1 MMKMRNIF
9 FHLLLA
15 CLPIII
21 VAGCKKKEGDK
32 TVAEKRQG
40 QPLPVKGNQLTLVF
54 VGDIMQQEDQ
64 IKSAMRD
71 SDRFDYSGVFDL
83 VKPEISGADLAVA
96 NLETTFG
103 GKPYV
108 GFPRFSSPDEWMDAI
123 KDCGFDIITT
133 SNNHTMDTG
142 LEGALRT
149 LDIIDKAQLLR
160 LGSYR
165 NSEEREQNY
174 PLLVEKNGI
183 KLCLLNFCYGTNDIE
198 GHEIKK
204 KVKYTTHVPPPLVDN
219 FIDTAVIA
227 KDLEKAKAMK
237 PDVII
242 ALPHTGFEY
251 EKIQSQLQEDLAQ
264 WLFDNGVD
272 HVLFCHPHVV
282 QPLEVRTFNGGQHL
296 VAFSLGNFISSQ
308 TPSPT
313 NGGIIVKLTLE
324 KNESGTK
331 MVDCSYDLIWLSRPF
346 LSGKNVFTLYP
357 ESYPTDQLNYLE
369 KERRDLIFD
378 NLHKLMEE
386 HNKGFENGRMKKNDN

>member
-1 MMKMRNIF
+1 MRTIF

-15 CLPIII
+15 CLATVI
-21 VAGCKKKEGDK
+21 VTSCKKEEGGK
-32 TVAEKRQG
+32 TVAEKKQE
-40 QPLPVKGNQLTLVF
+40 QPSTVKGDRLTLVF

-71 SDRFDYSGVFDL
+71 SGRFDYSGVFDL
-83 VKPEISGADLAVA
+83 VKPEISGADLAIA

-103 GKPYV
+103 GKPYT
-108 GFPRFSSPDEWMDAI
+108 GFPRFSAPDEWIDAI
-123 KDCGFDIITT
+123 KDCGFDILTT

-165 NSEEREQNY
+165 NQEERGQNY
-174 PLLVEKNGI
+174 PLVVEKNGF
-183 KLCLLNFCYGTNDIE
+183 KLCLLNFSYGTNDIE
-198 GHEIKK
+198 GREIKK
-204 KVKYTTHVPPPLVDN
+204 KVKHTTHVPPPLVVN

-251 EKIQSQLQEDLAQ
+251 QKVQSEVQEDLAQ
-264 WLFDNGVD
+264 WLFDHGVD
-272 HVLFCHPHVV
+272 HILFCHPHVV
-282 QPLEVRTFNGGQHL
+282 QPLEVRSFNGERHL

-308 TPSPT
+308 TSSPT

-324 KNESGTK
+324 KNESGTE
-331 MVDCSYDLIWLSRPF
+331 MVDCSYSLTWLSRPF
-346 LSGKNVFTLYP
+346 LSGKNVFTIYP
-357 ESYPTDQLNYLE
+357 ENHPTDQLNYLE
-369 KERRDLIFD
+369 RERRKLILD
-378 NLHKLMEE
+378 NLHELMEK
-386 HNKGFENGRMKKNDN
+386 HNKGFENGKMKMDN

>member
-1 MMKMRNIF
+1 MIEDNLKMKMRTLF

-15 CLPIII
+15 CLATVV
-21 VAGCKKKEGDK
+21 VAGCKNEEGDK
-32 TVAEKRQG
+32 TVAEKKQG
-40 QPLPVKGNQLTLVF
+40 QPSSVQGNQLTLVF

-71 SDRFDYSGVFDL
+71 SDRFDYSGVLDL
-83 VKPEISGADLAVA
+83 VKPEISNADLAIA

-103 GKPYV
+103 GKPYS
-108 GFPRFSSPDEWMDAI
+108 GFPRFSSPDEWIDAI

-149 LDIIDKAQLLR
+149 LDIIDKAQLLH

-174 PLLVEKNGI
+174 PLVVEKNGF
-183 KLCLLNFCYGTNDIE
+183 KLCLLTFTYGTTDIE
-198 GHEIKK
+198 GQEKNERIKC
-204 KVKYTTHVPPPLVDN
+204 TTHVPPPLVVN
-219 FIDTAVIA
+219 FIDTAIIV

-251 EKIQSQLQEDLAQ
+251 QKEQSQLQEDLAQ
-264 WLFDNGVD
+264 WLFDHGTD

-282 QPLEVRTFNGGQHL
+282 QPLEVRTFNGEQHL

-308 TPSPT
+308 TPSAT
-313 NGGIIVKLTLE
+313 GCGIIVKLTLE
-324 KNESGTK
+324 KKYGATK
-331 MVDCSYDLIWLSRPF
+331 MVDCSYDLVWLSRPF
-346 LSGKNVFTLYP
+346 LSGKNGFILYP
-357 ESYPTDQLNYLE
+357 ENYPTDQLNYLE
-369 KERRDLIFD
+369 KKWRDFILN
-378 NLHKLMEE
+378 NLHKLMEK
-386 HNKGFENGRMKKNDN
+386 HNKGI

>member
-1 MMKMRNIF
+1 
-9 FHLLLA
+9 
-15 CLPIII
+15 
-21 VAGCKKKEGDK
+21 
-32 TVAEKRQG
+32 
-40 QPLPVKGNQLTLVF
+40 
-54 VGDIMQQEDQ
+54 
-64 IKSAMRD
+64 
-71 SDRFDYSGVFDL
+71 
-83 VKPEISGADLAVA
+83 
-96 NLETTFG
+96 
-103 GKPYV
+103 
-108 GFPRFSSPDEWMDAI
+108 MDAI

-133 SNNHTMDTG
+133 SNNHTMVTG

-204 KVKYTTHVPPPLVDN
+204 KVKYTTHVPPPLVVN